1 MAENQTCPTGSEITS
16 IERCQEAEGWAS
28 SLGLKPT
35 RPLYTGNWLSVPF
48 QCSAHNKG
56 DDTFHFSTN
65 DQTDNSRFVTGEFV
79 MICEKGE

>member
-1 MAENQTCPTGSEITS
+1 MAANQSCPAGMEITS
-16 IERCQEAEGWAS
+16 IESCQQAAGYAS
-28 SLGLKPT
+28 SLGLNPK
-35 RPLYTGNWLSVPF
+35 RSLQSGSWTGVPF